1 MNGLW
6 ERIAYFFDSNAL
18 NPHGICLMWRPELIW
33 THAISDVLIGLAYFS
48 IPLALGVFLWHRRD
62 VRFSWAIWMFVAF
75 IMLCG
80 VTHFM
85 MVWTLWNPDYG
96 IEALIKAGTAAVSVV
111 TAFALWPLLP
121 RVIALPSPT
130 ELERRIAERDQAL
143 AELRAAMDTMVEM
156 REHEARQKLL
166 LDELNHRVKN
176 TLATIQSIAAQSF
189 RQGDLE
195 AVRRN
200 FEERLIA
207 LSQAHNLLTRDGWRG
222 ANLRELAET
231 ELRPYV
237 GGQDRK
243 ASLDGPE
250 VWLSP
255 NTAVALGMALH
266 ELTTNAVKYGA
277 LSVEGGEVRLG
288 WTIQPRDGE
297 IDRVDLVWREL
308 GGPPVS
314 PPKRRG
320 FGSRLIVGGLAHQLD
335 GEVRLEFDAA
345 GVVCEIGFEQPRQPV
360 TEMLRVGDAA

>member
-6 ERIAYFFDSNAL
+6 DSIAYFFDSNAL

-33 THAISDVLIGLAYFS
+33 THAISDILIGIAYFS

-62 VRFSWAIWMFVAF
+62 VKFSWAIWMFVGF

-130 ELERRIAERDQAL
+130 ELERRIAERDAAL

-176 TLATIQSIAAQSF
+176 TLASVQSIAVQTLS
-189 RQGDLE
+189 RE
-195 AVRRN
+195 AEPQAVKAT
-200 FEERLIA
+200 FVERLMA
-207 LSQAHNLLTRDGWRG
+207 LSSTHNLLVKRSWEG
-222 ANLRELAET
+222 ASFADLAQESLGHYGQPFELE
-231 ELRPYV
+231 
-237 GGQDRK
+237 
-243 ASLDGPE
+243 GPD
-250 VWLSP
+250 LIMAP
-255 NTAVALGMALH
+255 NTAVSLGMALH
-266 ELTTNAVKYGA
+266 ELATNALKYGA
-277 LSVEGGEVRLG
+277 WSQGGQVRIS
-288 WTIQPRDGE
+288 TQVAPEADETVI
-297 IDRVDLVWREL
+297 IWRET
-308 GGPPVS
+308 GGPTVAAPG
-314 PPKRRG
+314 RRG
-320 FGSRLIVGGLAHQLD
+320 FGSRLLEQGVAGELGGHVD
-335 GEVRLEFDAA
+335 LEFSQE
-345 GVVCEIGFEQPRQPV
+345 GVVCTIRTPISRSLHPENWNFP
-360 TEMLRVGDAA
+360 TAALA